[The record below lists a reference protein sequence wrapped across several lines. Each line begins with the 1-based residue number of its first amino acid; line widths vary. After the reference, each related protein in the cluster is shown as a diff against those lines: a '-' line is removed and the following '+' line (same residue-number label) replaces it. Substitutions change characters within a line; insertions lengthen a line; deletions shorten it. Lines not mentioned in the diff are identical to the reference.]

1 MPHPDA
7 VSPFEI
13 AYEAINQA
21 IANEFAGDDIHV
33 FPDELHESL
42 GSTEVNVG
50 IAPLRDTPMASGKV
64 VQETFLH
71 VQWFDLWDEE
81 IDPTQTVDPRP
92 ITRKAERLRIAL
104 RTLSVGLGD
113 KVWYFNVDS
122 TDYPR
127 DPTGN
132 KTRFVMTIRAAGNN
146 SALVETSD

>member
-1 MPHPDA
+1 MPADT

-13 AYEAINQA
+13 AYAAVKAAIDA
-21 IANEFAGDDIHV
+21 EFADDDIHV

-42 GSTEVNVG
+42 GATEINVG
-50 IAPLRDTPMASGKV
+50 IAPVRDAPMTNGRV

-71 VQWFDLWDEE
+71 VQWFDLWDPQ
-81 IDPTQTVDPRP
+81 IDPTQTVDPTP

-104 RTLSVGLGD
+104 GPLSVGLGD
-113 KVWYFNVDS
+113 QVWYFNVDN

-132 KTRFVMTIRAAGNN
+132 KTRFIMGIRAAGRNA
-146 SALVETSD
+146 ALVETVA